1 MKECDAGAARGKKG
15 LSFLRNCLLKKKLA
29 DKRKVKTYMKS
40 TQLNEEHIRWLENR
54 VSSLEN
60 RSSEL
65 EKLDKLIEVQNE
77 IKTVLKEDSGT
88 ARERKRK
95 CIMECITNVSQIVV
109 GILTVVFGFF
119 TWQIY
124 EQQLEITRVQNEPVF
139 ECFYDV
145 ENNEL
150 LLKKTNGK
158 IRDVYFDI
166 ESVYISSVT
175 DISNNQIIFCGIP
188 FTTNPTQTITPELV
202 GYEEYCISLFN
213 ANTRNMQFVQEF
225 LENFKDTKYGCQI
238 DIAYIVEIS
247 YKNEYEKDQI
257 ETQYFVLKTEN
268 CFCENTNG
276 IRISYDGVNSN
287 IYNPV
292 EFRTNQVIQVDES
305 AACVIATRDMRYEY
319 WEYGIVT
326 DNDTYGEEQSD
337 TYDIQLFIE
346 ELIEFNNFL
355 RDKQLYK

>member
-1 MKECDAGAARGKKG
+1 MKECDAGSARGKKG
-15 LSFLRNCLLKKKLA
+15 ISFLRNCLIKKKLA
-29 DKRKVKTYMKS
+29 DKRKVEMHMKS
-40 TQLNEEHIRWLENR
+40 TQLNEEHIRCLENR

-65 EKLDKLIEVQNE
+65 EKLDKLIDVQNE

-88 ARERKRK
+88 AHERKRK
-95 CIMECITNVSQIVV
+95 GIMECITNISQIVV
-109 GILTVVFGFF
+109 GILTVIFGFF

-124 EQQLEITRVQNEPVF
+124 GQQLEITRVQNEPIF

-166 ESVYISSVT
+166 ESVYITSVMDT
-175 DISNNQIIFCGIP
+175 SDNQIIFLGIP
-188 FTTNPTQTITPELV
+188 FTTNPTQIITPELV
-202 GYEEYCISLFN
+202 DYEEYCVNLFN
-213 ANTRNMQFVQEF
+213 TNAKNMEFVQKF

-247 YKNEYEKDQI
+247 YKNEYEKNQI
-257 ETQYFVLKTEN
+257 ETQYFILKTEN

-305 AACVIATRDMRYEY
+305 ATCVIAKRDMRYEY
-319 WEYGIVT
+319 WE
-326 DNDTYGEEQSD
+326 EQSD
-337 TYDIQLFIE
+337 AYDIQLFIE
-346 ELIEFNNFL
+346 GLIKFNDFL
-355 RDKQLYK
+355 QDKQIYN

>member
-1 MKECDAGAARGKKG
+1 MAKKG

-29 DKRKVKTYMKS
+29 DKRKVETHMKS
-40 TQLNEEHIRWLENR
+40 TQLNDEHIRCLENR

-65 EKLDKLIEVQNE
+65 EKLDKLIDVQNE

-88 ARERKRK
+88 AHERKRK
-95 CIMECITNVSQIVV
+95 CIMECITNVLQIVV

-124 EQQLEITRVQNEPVF
+124 ERQLEITRVQNEPVF

-166 ESVYISSVT
+166 ESVYITSVIDT
-175 DISNNQIIFCGIP
+175 SDNQIIFLGIP
-188 FTTNPTQTITPELV
+188 FTTNPTQIITPELV
-202 GYEEYCISLFN
+202 GYEEYCVNLFN
-213 ANTRNMQFVQEF
+213 ANTKNMEFVQKF
-225 LENFKDTKYGCQI
+225 LEKFKDTKYGCQI

-247 YKNEYEKDQI
+247 YKNEYEKNQI
-257 ETQYFVLKTEN
+257 ETQYFILKTEN

-276 IRISYDGVNSN
+276 IRISDDGVNSN

-305 AACVIATRDMRYEY
+305 AACVMAKRDMRYEY
-319 WEYGIVT
+319 REDKIIT
-326 DNDTYGEEQSD
+326 DNGAYEQVQSGASD
-337 TYDIQLFIE
+337 VQLLIE
-346 ELIEFNNFL
+346 ELTKFKNFL
-355 RDKQLYK
+355 LDKQLYK